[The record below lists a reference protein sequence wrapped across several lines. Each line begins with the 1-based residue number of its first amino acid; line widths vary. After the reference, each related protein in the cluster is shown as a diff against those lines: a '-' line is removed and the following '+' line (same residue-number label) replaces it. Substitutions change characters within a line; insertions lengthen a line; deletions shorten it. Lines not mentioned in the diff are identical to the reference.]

1 MKKMNTIVCPHCGQE
16 FSLEDADY
24 ASIVSQVKNTEFK
37 QELANRLHEFEQQH
51 QIETEKNTLAA
62 QQTFNK
68 QLSEKETAISERDNK
83 IARLEEQV
91 KSIEKNKD
99 LEYAVKLADKDK
111 KISELNNTISNHDKE
126 QEIAVM
132 KEQQQ
137 SQESI
142 HELEKKISELNAKI
156 SADAAS
162 EREKL
167 EDQKGKYELLLKA
180 KQEEVDYYKDMK
192 LKLSTKMI
200 GESLEVHCSSLY
212 NTTLRSVL
220 PNAYFEKDNDASEGT
235 KGDFIFRDTE
245 DGIEYVSII
254 FEMKNELENGG
265 KKHKNEEFL
274 KKLDEDRRK
283 KNCEYAVLV
292 SLLEPENEMYNSGIV
307 DVSNKYPKMYV
318 IRPQF
323 FIPII
328 TLLVQ
333 TSKKSVEY
341 QRQLK
346 IAQSQSIDVTN
357 FETKLYDFKDKFGRN
372 YELAAKK
379 FQTAIAE
386 IDKSIEHLQKIKD
399 ALLGSENNLRLAN
412 NKLEDLTIKKLT
424 YNNPTMKAKFEEARQ
439 AEQ

>member
-37 QELANRLHEFEQQH
+37 QELANRLHELEQQH

-99 LEYAVKLADKDK
+99 LEYAAKLADKDK

-132 KEQQQ
+132 KEQQ

-245 DGIEYVSII
+245 DGIEYVSIM

-307 DVSNKYPKMYV
+307 DVSNNYPKMYV